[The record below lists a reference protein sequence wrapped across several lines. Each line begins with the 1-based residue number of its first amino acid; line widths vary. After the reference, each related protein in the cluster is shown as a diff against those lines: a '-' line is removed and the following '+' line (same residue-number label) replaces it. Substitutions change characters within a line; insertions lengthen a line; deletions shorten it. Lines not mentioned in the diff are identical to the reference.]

1 MVKTLS
7 EFWNEVASICYDSSD
22 YGIIAQVRS
31 QFRTNEINKF
41 VNAFIPGTE
50 ILKDGKN
57 GTPVAMKGKADDD
70 KGASGNEEIDFHGL
84 QLFDYSDMKGDWMVV
99 NFPNLEALEKHLLS
113 EAGALNVYSS
123 DMLVFEDGVFKPFE
137 IMFNG
142 DNDTVIPIDKDNFDT
157 PLDIK
162 AKQITFTVKQEELD
176 ETAKE
181 LGDNVTATEV
191 EQAINSVLT
200 TFNYS
205 VDGTK
210 LTLTEWDYGDQMIF
224 EKAGK

>member
-1 MVKTLS
+1 MKVDMEVIEMVKTLS

-99 NFPNLEALEKHLLS
+99 TFPNLEALEKHLLS

-123 DMLVFEDGVFKPFE
+123 DMLVFEEVYSSPLKSCSTG
-137 IMFNG
+137 IM
-142 DNDTVIPIDKDNFDT
+142 I
-157 PLDIK
+157 
-162 AKQITFTVKQEELD
+162 Q
-176 ETAKE
+176 
-181 LGDNVTATEV
+181 
-191 EQAINSVLT
+191 
-200 TFNYS
+200 
-205 VDGTK
+205 
-210 LTLTEWDYGDQMIF
+210 
-224 EKAGK
+224 